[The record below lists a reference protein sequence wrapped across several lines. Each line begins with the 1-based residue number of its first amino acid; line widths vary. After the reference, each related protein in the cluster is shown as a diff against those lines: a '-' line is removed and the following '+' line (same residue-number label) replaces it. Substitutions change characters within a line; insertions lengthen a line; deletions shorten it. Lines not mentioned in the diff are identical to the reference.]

1 MSESKDNEKN
11 NAGEESRDASSAEEE
26 VSSSAAS
33 EKKSA
38 APQNTEIAEQQK
50 QADQE
55 SRKDQAESKPDD
67 VKAESPQPAKP
78 AKKKGSHRKIWQIA
92 GICVLCFGCGFLGGV
107 TANYIG
113 PGHAQKETASSDRDD
128 LEKIF
133 GQLPEQ
139 WDDGSDKA
147 PAQSTQGADDDQ
159 DDSDNPFASQ
169 AALGITVQQVQASDD
184 QEGGVYVVSI
194 ADGSNATDAGVK
206 VGDRIVKADN
216 TEVTGVSAL
225 AEYIAGKDV
234 GDTVTLTLKRDGQEV
249 TADVTLI
256 SKNSVASQDNQKA

>member
-11 NAGEESRDASSAEEE
+11 NAGEESRDASSAEE

-67 VKAESPQPAKP
+67 VKAESPQSAKP
-78 AKKKGSHRKIWQIA
+78 VKKKGNHRKIWQIA

-107 TANYIG
+107 AANYIG

-147 PAQSTQGADDDQ
+147 PAQSTHGADDDQ

-194 ADGSNATDAGVK
+194 ADGSDAADAGVK

>member
-38 APQNTEIAEQQK
+38 APQNTEITEQQK

-107 TANYIG
+107 TANYLG

-139 WDDGSDKA
+139 NNGMMALTRPRHRVPRARMTIRMILTIRLRLRLLLALRCSRYRLRMIRKA
-147 PAQSTQGADDDQ
+147 VFALYRFPMNPMRQMPASRLVT
-159 DDSDNPFASQ
+159 
-169 AALGITVQQVQASDD
+169 ALSKRTIRRSL
-184 QEGGVYVVSI
+184 
-194 ADGSNATDAGVK
+194 
-206 VGDRIVKADN
+206 
-216 TEVTGVSAL
+216 VSAHW
-225 AEYIAGKDV
+225 
-234 GDTVTLTLKRDGQEV
+234 QN
-249 TADVTLI
+249 I
-256 SKNSVASQDNQKA
+256 SPARMLVIR